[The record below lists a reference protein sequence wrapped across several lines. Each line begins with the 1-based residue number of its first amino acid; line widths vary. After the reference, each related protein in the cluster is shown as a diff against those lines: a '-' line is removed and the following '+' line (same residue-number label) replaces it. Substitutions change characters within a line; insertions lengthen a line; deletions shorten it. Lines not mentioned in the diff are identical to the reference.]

1 MEYRQRIADK
11 LLRNKLMGMGAV
23 LVEGAKWCGKTT
35 TSEQQAQSVLYM
47 DSPKDRSTN
56 LQMAQINPDL
66 LLAGKT
72 PRLIDEWQIAP
83 ELWDAVRFTVDHRE
97 GEGQFI
103 LTGSVTPL
111 SDEDDD
117 ASHSAGTGSGRKI
130 FHSGAG
136 RIARLRMRPMT
147 LWESGDSNGQI
158 SLETLF
164 SGVDKLFGVNDKE
177 LKDVAFLICRGGW
190 PRAVNQKKEI
200 SLGRAF
206 DYYDTVVNV
215 DIKEPDGVERNP
227 ERVKLL
233 MRSYARNQ
241 GTQVSLTAISAD
253 MKANDSDTLDDRT
266 VYSYLKAL
274 KGIFVVEDVKAWNP
288 NLRSK
293 SAIRSSDTRYFTD
306 PSIAVAALGVGPED
320 LTSDLNTMG
329 LFFETL
335 CMRDL
340 RVYAQA
346 LDGEV
351 YHYRDSDGLECDAVV
366 HLRNGSYGLIEIK
379 LGGDRLIEEG
389 AKSLGKLAKK
399 IDTTK
404 MKAPSF
410 LMVLTATG
418 KYAFKREDGVWVV
431 PIGTLKD

>member
-1 MEYRQRIADK
+1 MEYRPRIADK
-11 LLRNKLMGMGAV
+11 LLENKLKGMGAV

-35 TSEQQAQSVLYM
+35 TAEQQAKSILYM
-47 DSPKDRSTN
+47 DQPKDRAMN
-56 LQMAQINPDL
+56 LQLAQINPEL
-66 LLAGKT
+66 LLDGDT

-111 SDEDDD
+111 QDDP
-117 ASHSAGTGSGRKI
+117 STGSGTEQKI

-136 RIARLRMRPMT
+136 RIARLMMRPMT
-147 LWESGDSNGQI
+147 LWESGDSSGQI
-158 SLETLF
+158 SLE
-164 SGVDKLFGVNDKE
+164 SLFGGEEKMTGINKLE
-177 LKDVAFLICRGGW
+177 LQDIAWLICRGGW
-190 PRAVNQKKEI
+190 PRAVNQGKDI
-200 SLGRAF
+200 ALGRAF
-206 DYYDTVVNV
+206 DYFDTVVNV

-241 GTQVSLTAISAD
+241 GAQVSLTAISAD
-253 MKANDSDTLDDRT
+253 MKANDRDTLDDRT

-274 KGIFVVEDVKAWNP
+274 KGIFVVEDTKAWNP

-306 PSIAVAALGVGPED
+306 PSIAVAALGIGPAD
-320 LTSDLNTMG
+320 LMSDLNTLG

-366 HLRNGSYGLIEIK
+366 HLRNGAYGLIEIK
-379 LGGDRLIEEG
+379 LGGESLINEG
-389 AKSLGKLAKK
+389 VKSLQRLAKK

-404 MKAPSF
+404 MKSPSF

-418 KYAFKREDGVWVV
+418 KYAFQREDGVWVV
-431 PIGTLKD
+431 PIGTLKE

>member
-1 MEYRQRIADK
+1 MEYRPRIADK
-11 LLRNKLMGMGAV
+11 LLENKLKGIGAV

-35 TSEQQAQSVLYM
+35 TAEQQAKSILYM
-47 DSPKDRSTN
+47 DQPKDRAMN
-56 LQMAQINPDL
+56 RQLAQINPEL
-66 LLAGKT
+66 LLDGDT

-83 ELWDAVRFTVDHRE
+83 ELWDAVRFAVDHRE

-111 SDEDDD
+111 QDDP
-117 ASHSAGTGSGRKI
+117 STGSGTEQKI

-136 RIARLRMRPMT
+136 RIARLMMRPMT
-147 LWESGDSNGQI
+147 LWESGDSSGQI
-158 SLETLF
+158 SLE
-164 SGVDKLFGVNDKE
+164 SLFGGEEKMTGINKLE
-177 LKDVAFLICRGGW
+177 LQDIAWLICRGGW
-190 PRAVNQKKEI
+190 PRAVNQGKDI
-200 SLGRAF
+200 ALGRAF
-206 DYYDTVVNV
+206 DYFDTVVNV
-215 DIKEPDGVERNP
+215 DIKKPDGVERNP

-241 GTQVSLTAISAD
+241 GAQVSLTAISAD
-253 MKANDSDTLDDRT
+253 MKANDRDTLDDRT

-274 KGIFVVEDVKAWNP
+274 KGIFVVEDTKAWNP
-288 NLRSK
+288 NIRSK

-306 PSIAVAALGVGPED
+306 PSIAVAALGIGPAD
-320 LTSDLNTMG
+320 LMSDLNTLG

-366 HLRNGSYGLIEIK
+366 HLRNGAYGLIEIK
-379 LGGDRLIEEG
+379 LGGESLINEG
-389 AKSLGKLAKK
+389 AKSLQRLAKK

-404 MKAPSF
+404 MKSPSF

-418 KYAFKREDGVWVV
+418 KYAFQREDGVWVV
-431 PIGTLKD
+431 PIGTLKE

>member
-1 MEYRQRIADK
+1 MKYRPRVADK
-11 LLRNKLMGMGAV
+11 LLENKLKGMGAV

-35 TSEQQAQSVLYM
+35 TSEQHAKSVLYM
-47 DSPKDRSTN
+47 DSPKDRTTN
-56 LQMAQINPDL
+56 IQMAQINPEL
-66 LLAGKT
+66 LLAGET

-83 ELWDAVRFTVDHRE
+83 ELWDTVRFTVDHRE
-97 GEGQFI
+97 EDGQFI

-111 SDEDDD
+111 SDEDEE
-117 ASHSAGTGSGRKI
+117 KI
-130 FHSGAG
+130 YHSGAG
-136 RIARLRMRPMT
+136 RIARLKMRPMT
-147 LWESGDSNGQI
+147 LWESGESNGQI
-158 SLETLF
+158 SMAALF
-164 SGVDKLFGVNDKE
+164 QSPDKMFGTCDKS
-177 LKDVAFLICRGGW
+177 LPDIAWLICRGGW
-190 PRAVNQKKEI
+190 PRAVNQDKEI
-200 SLGRAF
+200 ALGRAF
-206 DYYDTVVNV
+206 DYYDSVVNV

-241 GTQVSLTAISAD
+241 GTQVSLGAICAD
-253 MKANDSDTLDDRT
+253 MKANDNDTLDDRT

-293 SAIRSSDTRYFTD
+293 AAIRTSDTRYFTD
-306 PSIAVAALGVGPED
+306 PSIAVAALGVGPAD
-320 LTSDLNTMG
+320 LMTDLNTMG
-329 LFFETL
+329 LLFETL

-346 LDGEV
+346 LDGDV

-379 LGGDRLIEEG
+379 LGGESLTEEG
-389 AKSLGKLAKK
+389 AKSLAKLAKK

-404 MKAPSF
+404 MKAPAF

-431 PIGTLKD
+431 PICCLKD